1 MDKDVIITL
10 DDSALADLAAAR
22 KRVLAAGAKILN
34 INEITGTAIAQIHS
48 SGLDRLRAVPGVL
61 AVEDSRSVQIAP
73 PDSPI
78 Q

>member
-10 DDSALADLAAAR
+10 DDSALADLAGAR
-22 KRVLAAGAKILN
+22 KRVLAAGAKIHN
-34 INEITGTAIAQIHS
+34 INEITGTARAQIHS
-48 SGLDRLRAVPGVL
+48 SALERLRAVPGVL
-61 AVEDSRSVQIAP
+61 AVEDSGSVQIAP